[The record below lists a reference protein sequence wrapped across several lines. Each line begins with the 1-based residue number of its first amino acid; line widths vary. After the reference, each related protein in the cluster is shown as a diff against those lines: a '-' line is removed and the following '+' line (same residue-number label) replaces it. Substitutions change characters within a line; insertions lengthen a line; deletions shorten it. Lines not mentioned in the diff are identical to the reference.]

1 MQSSSAGNQ
10 VPHWVWDLFSDKSG
24 KEDEHLGKMD
34 ALKGD
39 AMLLRRGGLCKK
51 LQQGVAVI
59 KVHVLLDAIL
69 LAEGQEHIGTTP

>member
-1 MQSSSAGNQ
+1 MN
-10 VPHWVWDLFSDKSG
+10 
-24 KEDEHLGKMD
+24 

-39 AMLLRRGGLCKK
+39 AMLLRGGGFCKK